1 MEWVPCSAKVGSYVW
16 SVDSTHQALPELWF
30 PYIHPSCNSMKHEG
44 NLGIRLQT
52 FVLVWTGKNANWLCV
67 YINATTILKL

>member
-44 NLGIRLQT
+44 NLGIGYKHL
-52 FVLVWTGKNANWLCV
+52 FWFGLVKMQIGCV
-67 YINATTILKL
+67 CTLMLPRF